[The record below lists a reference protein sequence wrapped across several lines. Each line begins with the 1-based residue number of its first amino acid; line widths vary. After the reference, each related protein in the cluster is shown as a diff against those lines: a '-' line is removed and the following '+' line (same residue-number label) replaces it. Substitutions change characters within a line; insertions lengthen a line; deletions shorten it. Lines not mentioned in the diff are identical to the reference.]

1 MALLD
6 DTDVI
11 NALIKKYI
19 KSHVNTI
26 LPAKIIN
33 VKSFND
39 HQTVDVLPLIGDT
52 FADNVKIELPQ
63 ILGVPLVFPSAGGGS
78 LSFPVQEGDTV
89 AILVS
94 QRGITEWKISD
105 GEQNVY
111 TPSDKR
117 SFDRTDAIAIP
128 GLYTTQ
134 SNLSPST
141 TDVELKFANSF
152 VRMKPNGDVDVSA
165 SGNISLTSA
174 QDVNITAVGDVNIS
188 GTNINLN

>member
-1 MALLD
+1 MDFSTGVELIVESFLRGVYTSIPAVVTKVVTEGNSVL
-6 DTDVI
+6 I
-11 NALIKKYI
+11 NAR
-19 KSHVNTI
+19 
-26 LPAKIIN
+26 
-33 VKSFND
+33 
-39 HQTVDVLPLIGDT
+39 PLIGRRYDDGDVST
-52 FADNVKIELPQ
+52 PPEITNIPV
-63 ILGVPLVFPSAGGGS
+63 VFPSAGGGM
-78 LSFPVQEGDTV
+78 LSFPITGGDGV
-89 AILVS
+89 LIVFS
-94 QRGITEWKISD
+94 MRDIDNWSSSD
-105 GEQNVY
+105 GVNNREP
-111 TPSDKR
+111 TSSR
-117 SFDRTDAIAIP
+117 HHSITDAIAIP